1 MATAKSKLISTA
13 QGLMLTQGYQPT
25 SVDEIIATAGVSK
38 GSFYHYFK
46 SKEELG
52 AAVAEEYLE
61 AALKVIGTG
70 SYQQVKDPLQRAFA
84 FIDHIE
90 KSSPGLWNHGCML
103 GSFAID
109 LSDSHPTIAMCLKRL
124 MEELESRITPLLEPI
139 AAACCQDDAPTGREL
154 ANQMMA
160 IVEGGIVMAK
170 AHGDPNRISQAIH
183 EFRRYLN
190 ALVK

>member
-52 AAVAEEYLE
+52 AAVAEEYLDT
-61 AALKVIGTG
+61 ALKVIGTG
-70 SYQQVKDPLQRAFA
+70 SYREVKDPLERAFA

-90 KSSPGLWNHGCML
+90 KSSPRLWNHGCML

-109 LSDSHPTIAMCLKRL
+109 LSDSHPTIASCLNRL
-124 MEELESRITPLLEPI
+124 MEELETRITPLLEPI
-139 AAACCQDDAPTGREL
+139 AAACRQDDAPTGREL
-154 ANQMMA
+154 ANHMMTV
-160 IVEGGIVMAK
+160 VEGGIVMAK
-170 AHGDPNRISQAIH
+170 AHGDPSRISQALH
-183 EFRRYLN
+183 EFRRYVN

>member
-25 SVDEIIATAGVSK
+25 SVDEIIASAGVSK

-52 AAVAEEYLE
+52 AAVAKEYLDT
-61 AALKVIGTG
+61 ALRVIGTG
-70 SYQQVKDPLQRAFA
+70 SYQQTKDPLERAFA

-90 KSSPGLWNHGCML
+90 KSSPKLWNHGCML

-109 LSDSHPTIAMCLKRL
+109 LSDSHPTIARCLNRL
-124 MEELESRITPLLEPI
+124 MEELETRITPLLEPI
-139 AAACCQDDAPTGREL
+139 AAACRQDDAPTGREL
-154 ANQMMA
+154 ANHMMA
-160 IVEGGIVMAK
+160 VVEGGIVMAK

-183 EFRRYLN
+183 EFRRYVN
-190 ALVK
+190 ALV